1 MKIQNIIS
9 IIDKQSNKHFKADVG
24 SSPPPFKCVVTSI
37 IPVKCIFLLIFKC
50 SLKLSVSPSEII
62 TREPLIDTRSINSL

>member
-24 SSPPPFKCVVTSI
+24 SRWHDINVWIKVV
-37 IPVKCIFLLIFKC
+37 L
-50 SLKLSVSPSEII
+50 
-62 TREPLIDTRSINSL
+62 